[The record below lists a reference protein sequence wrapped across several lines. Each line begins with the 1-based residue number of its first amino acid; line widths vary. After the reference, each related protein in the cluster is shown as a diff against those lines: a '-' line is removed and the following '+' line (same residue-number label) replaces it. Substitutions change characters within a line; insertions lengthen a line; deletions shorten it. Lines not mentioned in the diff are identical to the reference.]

1 MTKTPAVRGLL
12 AGFVLLIGTVTQA
25 FAQQTPNPIQMLDPK
40 LAPKHDDAAVVSPTP
55 DEMKGCTVDLVKG
68 SVAGSS
74 GWLLKDAKG
83 QLWLISAADSTAI
96 DLKRLHTV
104 IGAARLSFGNAALM
118 AETLGVTPGS
128 VTAFGLINDTDH
140 RVRFVLDRV
149 LDEAGRVNFHPL
161 TNTATTGIDRD
172 GLRRFLV
179 AVGVSPVVVDFSKM
193 TVIEGVAAR

>member
-1 MTKTPAVRGLL
+1 M
-12 AGFVLLIGTVTQA
+12 
-25 FAQQTPNPIQMLDPK
+25 
-40 LAPKHDDAAVVSPTP
+40 
-55 DEMKGCTVDLVKG
+55 
-68 SVAGSS
+68 
-74 GWLLKDAKG
+74 
-83 QLWLISAADSTAI
+83 
-96 DLKRLHTV
+96 

-118 AETLGVTPGS
+118 EETLGVTPGS